1 MTLEFKTIAPAELH
15 AEMLRL
21 KNEQKMDFLVNL
33 IGMDWGEEGLGVIY
47 MLESSETGE
56 TINIKTIAEDRQ
68 NPFIPTVSDL
78 WQIANI
84 YEREVY
90 DFFGIKFLNHPDMRR
105 IFLREDWVGYPFRKD
120 DQTELLNKLR
130 MTDAPLSDTTK
141 EYFLTPDGKVA
152 EKTNVVWGPDE
163 YVVNVGP
170 QHPSTHGVLHMRAS
184 LDGEVV
190 KKVGLVL
197 GYIHRGIEKI
207 SESLT
212 YPQLLALTDR
222 LDYFSA
228 MQNRHALCMCIE
240 KAMELEVSPRV
251 QYIRTIMDELQRVAS
266 HLIYYACMTMDT
278 GALTAFFYTFRERE
292 EICKIFEDN
301 FGGRVIQN
309 YNTIGGVMYDIQPD
323 FVEEVKKVSK
333 NIRKRFHE
341 YQDIYTGNVTAKNRM
356 IGVGTISREDAI
368 SLGTTGPV
376 GRASGWKNDVRHRHP
391 YALYDQIDFKE
402 IIRTEGDTN
411 ARHWNRMEEI
421 LESLNIIDQLIDNI
435 PAGEYQAKRKPI
447 IKLPEGSYYQAVE
460 SSRGELGVF
469 VESKGDKNPYRVH
482 YRSSSLP
489 LANAMDTAC
498 RGQKFAD
505 LIAIG
510 ASMDFVIPDIDR

>member
-1 MTLEFKTIAPAELH
+1 
-15 AEMLRL
+15 
-21 KNEQKMDFLVNL
+21 
-33 IGMDWGEEGLGVIY
+33 
-47 MLESSETGE
+47 
-56 TINIKTIAEDRQ
+56 
-68 NPFIPTVSDL
+68 
-78 WQIANI
+78 
-84 YEREVY
+84 
-90 DFFGIKFLNHPDMRR
+90 
-105 IFLREDWVGYPFRKD
+105 
-120 DQTELLNKLR
+120 
-130 MTDAPLSDTTK
+130 MTDVPLSDSTK
-141 EYFLTPDGKVA
+141 EYFLTPDGKIS
-152 EKTNVVWGPDE
+152 EKTHTVWGPDE

-184 LDGEVV
+184 LDGEIV
-190 KKVGLVL
+190 KRLGLVL
-197 GYIHRGIEKI
+197 GYIHRGVEKI
-207 SESLT
+207 SESMT

-240 KAMELEVSPRV
+240 KAIGLEVSERV

-266 HLIYYACMTMDT
+266 HLVYYACMAMDT
-278 GALTAFFYTFRERE
+278 GALTAFFYSFRERE

-309 YNTIGGVMYDIQPD
+309 YNTIGGVMYDIQPN
-323 FVEEVKKVSK
+323 FAEEVKKVIS
-333 NIRKRFHE
+333 NIRKRYHE
-341 YQDIYTGNVTAKNRM
+341 YNDIFTTNVIAKGRM
-356 IGVGTISREDAI
+356 EGVGVISKEDAI

-376 GRASGWKNDVRHRHP
+376 GRASGWNNDVRRRHP
-391 YALYDQIDFKE
+391 YALYDKVDFND

-411 ARHWNRMEEI
+411 ARHWNRMEEM
-421 LESLNIIDQLIDNI
+421 LESLNIIEQLIDNI
-435 PAGEYQAKRKPI
+435 PAGEFQAKRKPI
-447 IKLPEGSYYQAVE
+447 IKLPEGSFYQAVE

-469 VESKGDKNPYRVH
+469 IESKGDKTPYRVH

-498 RGQKFAD
+498 RGEKFAD